1 MKDALSNND
10 LLKENATAA
19 AAAAS
24 AAGSYFSGLRSG
36 LGKLIKSDS
45 QESNSAMNGMNDGV
59 LTGGANGQ

>member
-1 MKDALSNND
+1 M
-10 LLKENATAA
+10 KENATAA

-45 QESNSAMNGMNDGV
+45 QESNGINNNM
-59 LTGGANGQ
+59 LTGGKNGQ